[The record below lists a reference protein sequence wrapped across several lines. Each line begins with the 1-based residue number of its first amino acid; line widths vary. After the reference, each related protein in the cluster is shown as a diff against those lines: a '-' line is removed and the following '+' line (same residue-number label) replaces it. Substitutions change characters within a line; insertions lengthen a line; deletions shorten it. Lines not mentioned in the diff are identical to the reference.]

1 MLIRRLARF
10 LGLSES
16 LLAYLALS
24 LLALLPTAE
33 VAARL
38 LTRGGI
44 PSSHDYV
51 IHLVLWVTFLG
62 GMITSREGRHLSM
75 SVGLDLLRPRTR
87 SVVRVVNATIST
99 TIALALAWA
108 SLSMILLAFDP
119 AQRVGF
125 IPIRIATCIMPI
137 GYAVMSGRFI
147 WSVRDVRY
155 WPVALVGLVLGSF
168 LGIQPLVDLLQNTL
182 QNPPGFLQSW
192 GTLFYALSGAVALPV
207 IVILILS
214 AFTGAPLFIALG
226 GIAYLLFAHSG
237 GALAVIPNEAY
248 TLLTGNSIAAIPL
261 FTFAGFLLSEG
272 NAGKRLV
279 RLFQAWFG
287 WIPGGLIIM
296 AVLVCA
302 FFTTF
307 TGASGVTI
315 LALGGLLSFVLT
327 ERGVGK
333 AFGNGM
339 LTAAGSVGLLF
350 PPSLPVILYG
360 VVAEVSIK
368 NMFIAGIVPG
378 IVMVL
383 MLGGIGV
390 VYAVRSGIKVVG
402 FRLREAL
409 SSIVGSI
416 WELLLPVVVLA
427 SYFGGLTTLEETG
440 AIAVVYVALVE
451 LLVTRD
457 IKLRD
462 LAPIMLKCLPIIGG
476 VLVILAVAKGLSYYI
491 VDAQIPMHLTA
502 WIHLHVHSR
511 YVFLLLLNLALIV
524 VGMLMDIYSA
534 ILVVVPLIIP
544 LGELF
549 KINPLHLGIIFLANM
564 ELGFL
569 TPPVGLNLFI
579 ASYRFE
585 QPLIVIARNVL
596 PFLAALLASVLVITY
611 VPWFSTGLVRIL
623 GAGG

>member
-1 MLIRRLARF
+1 MLIKRLARF
-10 LGLSES
+10 LGLSEN
-16 LLAYLALS
+16 LVAFLALS
-24 LLALLPTAE
+24 LLALVPAAE
-33 VAARL
+33 VVARL

-44 PSSHDYV
+44 PASHEYV

-62 GMITSREGRHLSM
+62 GMITSREERHLSM
-75 SVGLDLLRPRTR
+75 SVGLDLLGGR
-87 SVVRVVNATIST
+87 VRAAVRIVNAAIST

-119 AQRVGF
+119 GQRVGVV
-125 IPIRIATCIMPI
+125 PIRIATCIMPI
-137 GYAVMSGRFI
+137 GYAVMAGRFI
-147 WSVRDVRY
+147 WAVRDLRY
-155 WPVALVGLVLGSF
+155 WPISLLGIVLGSF
-168 LGIQPLVDLLQNTL
+168 LGIQPMADLLQNTL
-182 QNPPGFLQSW
+182 AAPPGFLQTW
-192 GTLFYALSGAVALPV
+192 QNIFYAASGVASLPV
-207 IVILILS
+207 ILILILS
-214 AFTGAPLFIALG
+214 AFAGAPLFIVLG
-226 GIAYLLFAHSG
+226 GIAYMLFAHSG

-248 TLLTGNSIAAIPL
+248 SLLTGNSIAAIPL
-261 FTFAGFLLSEG
+261 FTLAGFMLSEG
-272 NAGKRLV
+272 SAGKRLV
-279 RLFQAWFG
+279 RLFRAWFG

-315 LALGGLLSFVLT
+315 LALGGLLSFVLS

-360 VVAEVSIK
+360 VVAEVNIK
-368 NMFIAGIVPG
+368 NMFLAGIVPG
-378 IVMVL
+378 LVMVV
-383 MLGGIGV
+383 MLCAIGV
-390 VYAVRSGIKVVG
+390 IYAVRSGIKVVN
-402 FRLREAL
+402 FRIREAL
-409 SSIVGSI
+409 SAFVGSI

-440 AIAVVYVALVE
+440 AIAVVYVAIVE
-451 LLVTRD
+451 LAVTRD
-457 IKLRD
+457 LKLRD

-491 VDAQIPMHLTA
+491 VDAQIPVQLTA

-511 YVFLLLLNLALIV
+511 YVFLLLLNLALLV

-534 ILVVVPLIIP
+534 ILVVVPLILP

-549 KINPLHLGIIFLANM
+549 RINPLHLGIIFLANM

-585 QPLIVIARNVL
+585 QPLMVVSRNVF
-596 PFLAALLASVLVITY
+596 PFLMALLASVLVITY
-611 VPWFSTGLVRIL
+611 VPWFSTGLVRLL